1 MNEQEIE
8 QLKNDPQFQAN
19 LKALEEEIQKSPS
32 IAKYYQLLD
41 VYLALQEDEEK
52 INELFQKIL
61 DTSFDAISNKL
72 ANKEKFDLSNI
83 DELGAA
89 RGMYEYAIERFSQN
103 DAKGAQEIFLALS
116 HTIDDFEISNAMM
129 LHAAAIAKGYTF
141 DDFFNK
147 LAKIDNIDFSNPKA
161 VFVTEFAQPV
171 DILLE
176 MMKDEVKKLK
186 ERLSKLK

>member
-8 QLKNDPQFQAN
+8 KLKNDPEFQAN

-41 VYLALQEDEEK
+41 VYLALQEDEGK

-61 DTSFDAISNKL
+61 DASFDAISNKL
-72 ANKEKFDLSNI
+72 ANKEKFDLSNP

-103 DAKGAQEIFLALS
+103 DLKGAQEIFLALS
-116 HTIDDFEISNAMM
+116 HAIDDFEVSNAMM
-129 LHAAAIAKGYTF
+129 VHAAAISKGYTF

-147 LAKIDNIDFSNPKA
+147 LAKIDDIDFSNPKA

-176 MMKDEVKKLK
+176 MMNDEVEKLK
-186 ERLSKLK
+186 ERLAKLK